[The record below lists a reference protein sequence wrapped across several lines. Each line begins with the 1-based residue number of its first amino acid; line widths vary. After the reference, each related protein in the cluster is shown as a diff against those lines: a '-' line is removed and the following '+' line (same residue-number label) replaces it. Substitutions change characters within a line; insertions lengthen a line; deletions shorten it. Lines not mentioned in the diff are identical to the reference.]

1 MLHSLYLGSYHIDKI
16 LRPFRKHTLVK
27 KNRKNYKKEKHFTNL
42 GIIMLRFFKVDNL
55 MIVNFI
61 CEFKD
66 EESILLLD
74 EGLLRSW
81 YRPNKASDFSVRCFC
96 QNQTTLDRII
106 PNTYQLSFEQ
116 FEQPSPAETILFS
129 KSYYLVLKP
138 HM

>member
-1 MLHSLYLGSYHIDKI
+1 
-16 LRPFRKHTLVK
+16 
-27 KNRKNYKKEKHFTNL
+27 
-42 GIIMLRFFKVDNL
+42 
-55 MIVNFI
+55 MIVDFI

-66 EESILLLD
+66 EEWILLLD

-129 KSYYLVLKP
+129 KSYCLVLKP

>member
-16 LRPFRKHTLVK
+16 LRPFSKHTQA
-27 KNRKNYKKEKHFTNL
+27 KKEQKELQKRKALYQSRNYNVK
-42 GIIMLRFFKVDNL
+42 IFKVDNL

-74 EGLLRSW
+74 EGLLISW

-106 PNTYQLSFEQ
+106 PNTYQLSFGQ
-116 FEQPSPAETILFS
+116 FEQRKSWQQLPQPSPAETISLF
-129 KSYYLVLKP
+129 
-138 HM
+138 